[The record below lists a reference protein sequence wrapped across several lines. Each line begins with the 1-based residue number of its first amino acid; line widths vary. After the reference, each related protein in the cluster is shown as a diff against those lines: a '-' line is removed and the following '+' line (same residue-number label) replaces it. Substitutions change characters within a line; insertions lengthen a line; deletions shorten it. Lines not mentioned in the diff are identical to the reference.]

1 MPVMGEAESDMHW
14 QYYHAKKSSKVEE
27 RPIRPSPTARVF
39 GDPRLQHSGA
49 ARTSTAAMMTGSK
62 KVFLVK
68 KTIDLDLSPGRRDV
82 ASSES
87 RQSIKPVKQ
96 SSTLYET
103 LLASHGLTSKSRK
116 TAIKLQEV
124 KANVE

>member
-1 MPVMGEAESDMHW
+1 
-14 QYYHAKKSSKVEE
+14 
-27 RPIRPSPTARVF
+27 
-39 GDPRLQHSGA
+39 
-49 ARTSTAAMMTGSK
+49 MMTGSK

-68 KTIDLDLSPGRRDV
+68 KTIDLDPSPGRRDV
-82 ASSES
+82 TGSES

-116 TAIKLQEV
+116 TAIKLQDV
-124 KANVE
+124 KANVDPPMKKTKITNYQTAKPGQRVKKHSL